1 MTYSQTIFVV
11 KILLPLVAI
20 LLIVGVFALS
30 RGKNDQSKLPFS
42 ISEISNRL
50 KEQVVSNP
58 QYIGSTQ
65 NGTEVRVTAEKLVPE
80 QDGRKYTTFHSV
92 RAQFLRD
99 QSTIGEITADL
110 ATLQSATDEVEF
122 NGNVIMTDNKKRQ
135 VRAAS
140 LQANTDMTHAIFE
153 GQVTLSQG
161 KNRISSTRLEISRQS
176 SSAPSRFVFTDQVKL
191 LYIPE

>member
-80 QDGRKYTTFHSV
+80 QDGRKYTTFHNV

-161 KNRISSTRLEISRQS
+161 QNRISSTRLEISRQS
-176 SSAPSRFVFTDQVKL
+176 PSEPSRFVFTDQVKL